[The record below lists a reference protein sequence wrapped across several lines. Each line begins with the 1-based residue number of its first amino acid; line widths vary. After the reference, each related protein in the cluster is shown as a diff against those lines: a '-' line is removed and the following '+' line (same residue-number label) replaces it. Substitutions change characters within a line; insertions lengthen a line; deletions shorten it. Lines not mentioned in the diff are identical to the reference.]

1 MTSGRCAWAAARRQF
16 ADRETDEGGSIGV
29 GGRRARAAARRQF
42 ADRETDE
49 GGSIGFFGGAVPCPR
64 CPGGMSPPAGD
75 LQKSVLIGTAPRQFF
90 ELFIW

>member
-1 MTSGRCAWAAARRQF
+1 MTSGRCAW
-16 ADRETDEGGSIGV
+16 
-29 GGRRARAAARRQF
+29 AAARRQF

-90 ELFIW
+90 ATAFESARASRTALFQRVAR